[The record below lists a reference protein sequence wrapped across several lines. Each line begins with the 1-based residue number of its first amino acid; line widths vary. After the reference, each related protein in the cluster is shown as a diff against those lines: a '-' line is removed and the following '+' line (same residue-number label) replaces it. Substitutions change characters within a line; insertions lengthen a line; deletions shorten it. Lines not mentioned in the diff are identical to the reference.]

1 MNKKW
6 IKVILTAEELLNLI
20 QSDKADSLSFDY
32 DMETDTGI
40 VWIEDRT
47 DEVRAVCVP

>member
-6 IKVILTAEELLNLI
+6 IKVILTAEELLELI

-40 VWIEDRT
+40 VWIEDHS
-47 DEVRAVCVP
+47 DSINAVCVP